1 MPAML
6 VPIAIVLVIPITLA
20 RPGDDAGRCQSD
32 QAEQHTPF
40 CDTQLVSHLI
50 PPITAS

>member
-1 MPAML
+1 MPGML
-6 VPIAIVLVIPITLA
+6 VPIAIMLVIPITLA
-20 RPGDDAGRCQSD
+20 RSGDDAGRCQSD